1 MYHDEDM
8 KYNHGKIKREH
19 GILKEFEKILRKIEK
34 MEDVQRIIPWR
45 ISRKQQWTSQFVLSF
60 SYETV
65 SGLKYM
71 MKKWGT
77 AQELFLT
84 VSGGKREVVRN
95 LIVEL
100 TS

>member
-1 MYHDEDM
+1 M

-19 GILKEFEKILRKIEK
+19 GILKEFEKVLKKIEK
-34 MEDVQRIIPWR
+34 MEDVLRIIPWR
-45 ISRKQQWTSQFVLSF
+45 ISRKQQGTSQFVLSF

-84 VSGGKREVVRN
+84 VSEWWREDVKQA
-95 LIVEL
+95 IVTL
-100 TS
+100 SS